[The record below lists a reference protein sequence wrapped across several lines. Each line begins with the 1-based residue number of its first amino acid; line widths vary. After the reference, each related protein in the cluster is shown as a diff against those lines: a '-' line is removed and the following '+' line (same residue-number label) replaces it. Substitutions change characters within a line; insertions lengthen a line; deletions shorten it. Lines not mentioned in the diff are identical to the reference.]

1 MGPNCSFVVFDVCAV
16 GDNFDL
22 GHLSRALCCRV
33 TETLTRELPD
43 GYSLR
48 HPFIGRVS
56 VYEPVTKPVNETR
69 NLSMN
74 WCADDK
80 LSEVLDANMGRS
92 VDE

>member
-1 MGPNCSFVVFDVCAV
+1 MPCGVL
-16 GDNFDL
+16 GDNYDL

-33 TETLTRELPD
+33 TETLSRELPD

-56 VYEPVTKPVNETR
+56 VAQPFVRPDGMY
-69 NLSMN
+69 LSIN
-74 WCADDK
+74 WSADDE
-80 LSEVLDANMGRS
+80 LPEVLDANIGRS

>member
-1 MGPNCSFVVFDVCAV
+1 MSICHDV

-22 GHLSRALCCRV
+22 GHLSRAFCCRV
-33 TETLTRELPD
+33 TETLSRELPD

-56 VYEPVTKPVNETR
+56 VSEPRMKLVSPSR
-69 NLSMN
+69 NLSIN

-80 LSEVLDANMGRS
+80 LPEVLDGNTGRS